1 MGGCYSNNV
10 FSFKPFCLYGE
21 GYVRYEFPRPQEHIV
36 FLHGQEDGTLYVG
49 GQNKLFNINFK
60 SLNQSTVG
68 RCDVTVLH
76 RYDDSH
82 LFVCGSDG
90 ESPQCYMMT
99 DTWNSSEKVNPAGI
113 SPFSTNE
120 KAPSLFVEGEL
131 YSTSRLHKEGNGKDL
146 RRSWGVKKKVWMHDK
161 SKKDP
166 KYIGITSVSR
176 KEDPL
181 NDKIYTFFQ
190 EKNPDTSPDADPW
203 ISRVA
208 QVCKVDQ
215 GGSRSILHCMWTS
228 FLKARLACGV
238 PSENMFY
245 NRLEEVYVLHA
256 ENWMDSRVYGVFSSA
271 WNMTAVCIYS
281 MEEIDSV
288 FTHSKFQGYSGVIPN
303 PRPGT
308 CVDNSQA
315 LKDNVLNMAK
325 DHPEMSDWIHPIVK
339 AAPFMI
345 SDRHYR
351 KIQVDR
357 VTVPG
362 QKPHNVL
369 LLATG
374 ECPLRREQR
383 GSVLHGAQA
392 GVCRAEGIC
401 VTRCSGWGLQSGGDL
416 CYMVLRLGS
425 EESAEQRG
433 SVLHGAE
440 AGGLQSGGDL
450 CYTVLRL
457 GVCRADGI
465 CVTRC
470 SGWGSAER
478 TGSVLHG
485 APAGGLQSGRD
496 LCYTVLRLGVCRA
509 DGICVT
515 RCSGWGSAE
524 RTGSVLHG
532 APAGGLQSGRDLC
545 YTVLRLGVCRADGI
559 CVTRCSG
566 WGSAER
572 RGSVLHGAPAGGLQ
586 SGGDL
591 CYTVLRLGSAERRG
605 SVLHGA
611 QAGVCRAEGI
621 CVTRC
626 SGWGLQSGG
635 DLCYTV
641 LRLGVCRAEGICV
654 TRCSGWG
661 LQSGG
666 DLCYTV
672 LRLGCEESA
681 ERRGSV
687 LHGAQAGV
695 GRAEGICV
703 TRCSGWGSAERTGS
717 VLHGA
722 LAGGLQS
729 RGDLC
734 YTVLRLGVCRAEGIC
749 VTRCSGWGS
758 AERRGSVLHGAQAGE
773 SGLIHKVLE
782 VNHSPFIIAEIHPFK
797 SESHIQSMILD
808 STTKKLY
815 VGSHYEVVAIDLQNC
830 EQYGDGCEQCILS
843 RDPYCGWSNNKCAKA
858 ERGAVQH
865 VEDGDH
871 SQCTQIPKFE
881 HYRSQRG
888 NPEDQEL
895 KSIAPLSAPYFLTCP
910 MTSHHASH
918 FWHHNNR
925 TIDCQFSKSDC
936 LHLIEGMKPDLYG
949 KYQCFA
955 EEKGYQ
961 QLVTEY
967 TLVPSSGITE
977 LSSKMQVLGS
987 VILLVGLIL

>member
-1 MGGCYSNNV
+1 MVTGVKMRS
-10 FSFKPFCLYGE
+10 PIRTELLLCLFLLSLDALDCKFTPRVILPATGE

-60 SLNQSTVG
+60 SLNQSTVIPFPLEVATGYEG

-131 YSTSRLHKEGNGKDL
+131 YTTSRLYKEGNGKDL
-146 RRSWGVKKKVWMHDK
+146 RRSWGIKKKVWMHDK

-190 EKNPDTSPDADPW
+190 EKNPDISPDADPW

-215 GGSRSILHCMWTS
+215 GGSRSILHSMWTS

-245 NRLEEVYVLHA
+245 NRLEEMYVLHA
-256 ENWMDSRVYGVFSSA
+256 ENWTDSRVYGVFSSA

-315 LKDNVLNMAK
+315 LKDDVLKVAK

-345 SDRHYR
+345 SDRRYR

-369 LLATG
+369 LLAT
-374 ECPLRREQR
+374 
-383 GSVLHGAQA
+383 
-392 GVCRAEGIC
+392 
-401 VTRCSGWGLQSGGDL
+401 
-416 CYMVLRLGS
+416 
-425 EESAEQRG
+425 
-433 SVLHGAE
+433 
-440 AGGLQSGGDL
+440 
-450 CYTVLRL
+450 
-457 GVCRADGI
+457 
-465 CVTRC
+465 
-470 SGWGSAER
+470 
-478 TGSVLHG
+478 
-485 APAGGLQSGRD
+485 
-496 LCYTVLRLGVCRA
+496 
-509 DGICVT
+509 
-515 RCSGWGSAE
+515 
-524 RTGSVLHG
+524 
-532 APAGGLQSGRDLC
+532 
-545 YTVLRLGVCRADGI
+545 
-559 CVTRCSG
+559 
-566 WGSAER
+566 
-572 RGSVLHGAPAGGLQ
+572 
-586 SGGDL
+586 
-591 CYTVLRLGSAERRG
+591 
-605 SVLHGA
+605 
-611 QAGVCRAEGI
+611 
-621 CVTRC
+621 
-626 SGWGLQSGG
+626 
-635 DLCYTV
+635 
-641 LRLGVCRAEGICV
+641 
-654 TRCSGWG
+654 
-661 LQSGG
+661 
-666 DLCYTV
+666 
-672 LRLGCEESA
+672 
-681 ERRGSV
+681 
-687 LHGAQAGV
+687 
-695 GRAEGICV
+695 
-703 TRCSGWGSAERTGS
+703 
-717 VLHGA
+717 
-722 LAGGLQS
+722 
-729 RGDLC
+729 
-734 YTVLRLGVCRAEGIC
+734 
-749 VTRCSGWGS
+749 
-758 AERRGSVLHGAQAGE
+758 E

-843 RDPYCGWSNNKCAKA
+843 RDPYCGWSNKKCAKA

-895 KSIAPLSAPYFLTCP
+895 KSIAPLSAPYFLSCP

-918 FWHHNNR
+918 SWHHNNR

-961 QLVTEY
+961 WLVTEY
-967 TLVPSSGITE
+967 TLMPSSGTTA
-977 LSSKMQVLGS
+977 LSSKVQVLGS
-987 VILLVGLIL
+987 IILLVGLIF

>member
-1 MGGCYSNNV
+1 MVTGVKMCS
-10 FSFKPFCLYGE
+10 PIRTELLLCLFLLSLDALDCKYTPRVILHATGE

-60 SLNQSTVG
+60 SLNQSTVIPFPLEVATGCEG

-315 LKDNVLNMAK
+315 LKENVLNMAK

-369 LLATG
+369 LLAT
-374 ECPLRREQR
+374 
-383 GSVLHGAQA
+383 
-392 GVCRAEGIC
+392 
-401 VTRCSGWGLQSGGDL
+401 
-416 CYMVLRLGS
+416 
-425 EESAEQRG
+425 
-433 SVLHGAE
+433 
-440 AGGLQSGGDL
+440 
-450 CYTVLRL
+450 
-457 GVCRADGI
+457 
-465 CVTRC
+465 
-470 SGWGSAER
+470 
-478 TGSVLHG
+478 
-485 APAGGLQSGRD
+485 
-496 LCYTVLRLGVCRA
+496 
-509 DGICVT
+509 
-515 RCSGWGSAE
+515 
-524 RTGSVLHG
+524 
-532 APAGGLQSGRDLC
+532 
-545 YTVLRLGVCRADGI
+545 
-559 CVTRCSG
+559 
-566 WGSAER
+566 
-572 RGSVLHGAPAGGLQ
+572 
-586 SGGDL
+586 
-591 CYTVLRLGSAERRG
+591 
-605 SVLHGA
+605 
-611 QAGVCRAEGI
+611 
-621 CVTRC
+621 
-626 SGWGLQSGG
+626 
-635 DLCYTV
+635 
-641 LRLGVCRAEGICV
+641 
-654 TRCSGWG
+654 
-661 LQSGG
+661 
-666 DLCYTV
+666 
-672 LRLGCEESA
+672 
-681 ERRGSV
+681 
-687 LHGAQAGV
+687 
-695 GRAEGICV
+695 
-703 TRCSGWGSAERTGS
+703 
-717 VLHGA
+717 
-722 LAGGLQS
+722 
-729 RGDLC
+729 
-734 YTVLRLGVCRAEGIC
+734 
-749 VTRCSGWGS
+749 
-758 AERRGSVLHGAQAGE
+758 E

-797 SESHIQSMILD
+797 SKSHIQSMILD

-815 VGSHYEVVAIDLQNC
+815 VGSNYEVVAIDLQNC